1 MNDNRNSKLGDAQPP
16 VHTGV
21 ANQASPR
28 SDRKRAAEPAAL
40 LSPAALL
47 ALGLVGAATA
57 AQRVADPAA
66 ATPAAGEGLGT
77 NSGAQPLVAADPVVA
92 ADTVPAD
99 TAAPDAV
106 AADTAAEGANQAAA
120 PEAADAA
127 GAGEAAAA
135 AAPDA
140 AEAVLVAQADVA
152 PAIEAQLA
160 ADGAADAVVAGG
172 LEGPVMVAQAAVGA
186 AAAEAGGAAA
196 AGGGAAAG
204 SGAAAAGAGAA
215 GAGAA
220 AGAAATVAGISATTI
235 GLVAGA
241 VGVAAVASDSG
252 SDAAP
257 DTAPPAAPSLV
268 LVSDT
273 GSSATD
279 GVTRNGQV
287 NVSGLEE
294 GATWQFS
301 TNGGSSWTTGT
312 GTSFTL
318 EAGSYAAGAVQ
329 VRQTDGAGNNST
341 AASLTSAIT
350 VDLTGPAAATLALAS
365 DTGSGASDGITKDG
379 SVAVSGLEEG
389 ATWEFSTDGG
399 TTWAAGTGTSIA
411 LAAGTYAAGTVQVR
425 QTDAAGNLG
434 TAASLGA
441 VTVDTSAAAPTLAL
455 ASDTGSS
462 GTDGITR
469 TGTVQVSNLEAG
481 ATWEFSSNG
490 GTTWAAGSGS
500 SFTLAAGTYAAGAVQ
515 VRQTDAAGNLSAAG
529 SGTALTVDATAPAA
543 PAAALAAD
551 TGGSTSDG
559 VTRNGAVNVTG
570 LETGAGWQFSTNGG
584 TTWATGT
591 GTGFTLPAGSY
602 AADTVQVRQIDVA
615 GNTGAAGKIAAALRV
630 DTTAAAPTVA
640 LSNDSGSSSS
650 DGVTNVGTVTVSGLE
665 TSATWQFSTNGGTSF
680 TTGTGTSFTL
690 AAGTYAA
697 NAVQVRQT
705 DVAGN
710 TSAVGGNATALVVDA
725 SAAAPSL
732 TLAADTGSNTS
743 DGITR
748 TGTVNVTGLEAGATW
763 TFSTNGGTS
772 FAAGTGSSFT
782 LPAGS
787 YAAGAVRVVQTD
799 AAGNISTAGSNAASL
814 TVDAT
819 APAALT
825 AALANDSGS
834 SGSDGITSQGVVNV
848 SGLETGATWEFSTD
862 SGASFSAGTGT
873 SFTLATGSYAA
884 NAVQVRQTDV
894 AGNTGTA
901 GRIGTA
907 ITVDVAA
914 AAPGLALASDTGSS
928 NSDGITSTGTVNVS
942 GLEEGATWQFSTN
955 GGTSF
960 APGTGASF
968 TLAAGNYA
976 AGAVQ
981 VRQTDAAGNTSSV
994 GSNAG
999 ALNVD
1004 TTAPAAPG
1012 VALGAD
1018 TGSSNSDGITRDG
1031 TVSVSG
1037 LEPGASWQFSTD
1049 SGATFGAGNG
1059 SSFTLASGVYTA
1071 GQVQVRQTDAAGNQG
1086 AATSVATGVTVDSV
1100 APTVAIQAPAAG
1112 PDNTGKLVFD
1122 IVFGEAVAGF
1132 DASDVA
1138 VGNGTQGAFTAVSAT
1153 QYQVEVTPAS
1163 STTPVNLT
1171 LDVAAAAAA
1180 DIAGNDSAAAAQYLA
1195 SVLFGTAGNDSL
1207 TVGAAKDFVFLGAGG
1222 NDVLAIGAA
1231 ANSSLAAT
1239 DEVSG
1244 LSAGDRIDLSAML
1257 GAGAGYNQVLSGDVG
1272 AGFIELQNFTLT
1284 QNTNNTT
1291 TAVRFNVNFDAAEIG
1306 GTKIA
1311 GAVVDLVYDYSVARA
1326 LSINNPTFTDPNS
1339 GEPVNVWATSAGN
1352 ASNGKIALAADQDPD
1367 LLAANPIIDG
1377 TGRAFGVTLT
1387 LNGLFDSFKVGLEAK
1402 PGGVTEIS
1410 AGGTQDVAVGVD
1422 KLAGS
1427 QAGALFVF
1435 QDTGTLGTVGDN
1447 QLRFVT
1453 TYDAQDNVTHLQL
1466 QFDTNSAFG
1475 TGQTTAGA
1483 VVAMDFEGNV
1493 QNLIPAALQY
1503 VGP

>member
-1 MNDNRNSKLGDAQPP
+1 M
-16 VHTGV
+16 
-21 ANQASPR
+21 
-28 SDRKRAAEPAAL
+28 
-40 LSPAALL
+40 
-47 ALGLVGAATA
+47 
-57 AQRVADPAA
+57 
-66 ATPAAGEGLGT
+66 
-77 NSGAQPLVAADPVVA
+77 
-92 ADTVPAD
+92 
-99 TAAPDAV
+99 
-106 AADTAAEGANQAAA
+106 
-120 PEAADAA
+120 
-127 GAGEAAAA
+127 
-135 AAPDA
+135 
-140 AEAVLVAQADVA
+140 
-152 PAIEAQLA
+152 
-160 ADGAADAVVAGG
+160 
-172 LEGPVMVAQAAVGA
+172 
-186 AAAEAGGAAA
+186 
-196 AGGGAAAG
+196 
-204 SGAAAAGAGAA
+204 
-215 GAGAA
+215 
-220 AGAAATVAGISATTI
+220 
-235 GLVAGA
+235 
-241 VGVAAVASDSG
+241 
-252 SDAAP
+252 
-257 DTAPPAAPSLV
+257 
-268 LVSDT
+268 
-273 GSSATD
+273 
-279 GVTRNGQV
+279 
-287 NVSGLEE
+287 
-294 GATWQFS
+294 
-301 TNGGSSWTTGT
+301 
-312 GTSFTL
+312 
-318 EAGSYAAGAVQ
+318 
-329 VRQTDGAGNNST
+329 
-341 AASLTSAIT
+341 
-350 VDLTGPAAATLALAS
+350 
-365 DTGSGASDGITKDG
+365 
-379 SVAVSGLEEG
+379 
-389 ATWEFSTDGG
+389 
-399 TTWAAGTGTSIA
+399 
-411 LAAGTYAAGTVQVR
+411 
-425 QTDAAGNLG
+425 
-434 TAASLGA
+434 
-441 VTVDTSAAAPTLAL
+441 
-455 ASDTGSS
+455 
-462 GTDGITR
+462 
-469 TGTVQVSNLEAG
+469 
-481 ATWEFSSNG
+481 
-490 GTTWAAGSGS
+490 
-500 SFTLAAGTYAAGAVQ
+500 
-515 VRQTDAAGNLSAAG
+515 
-529 SGTALTVDATAPAA
+529 
-543 PAAALAAD
+543 
-551 TGGSTSDG
+551 
-559 VTRNGAVNVTG
+559 
-570 LETGAGWQFSTNGG
+570 
-584 TTWATGT
+584 
-591 GTGFTLPAGSY
+591 
-602 AADTVQVRQIDVA
+602 
-615 GNTGAAGKIAAALRV
+615 
-630 DTTAAAPTVA
+630 
-640 LSNDSGSSSS
+640 
-650 DGVTNVGTVTVSGLE
+650 
-665 TSATWQFSTNGGTSF
+665 
-680 TTGTGTSFTL
+680 
-690 AAGTYAA
+690 
-697 NAVQVRQT
+697 
-705 DVAGN
+705 
-710 TSAVGGNATALVVDA
+710 VDA

-763 TFSTNGGTS
+763 TFSTNGGNS

-825 AALANDSGS
+825 AALANDTGA
-834 SGSDGITSQGVVNV
+834 SDGITSQGVVNV

-862 SGASFSAGTGT
+862 SGANFSAGTGT

-928 NSDGITSTGTVNVS
+928 SSDGITSAGTVNVT
-942 GLEEGATWQFSTN
+942 GLEAGATWEVSIN
-955 GGTSF
+955 GGAF
-960 APGTGASF
+960 AAGTGSSL

-981 VRQTDAAGNTSSV
+981 VRQTDVAGNTSSV

-1231 ANSSLAAT
+1231 ANSTPAAT
-1239 DEVSG
+1239 DEVNG

-1257 GAGAGYNQVLSGDVG
+1257 GAGAGYNQVLNGDVG

-1284 QNTNNTT
+1284 QNTNNNT
-1291 TAVRFNVNFDAAEIG
+1291 TAVRFNVNFDDDQFG
-1306 GTKIA
+1306 GVKID

-1326 LSINNPTFTDPNS
+1326 LSIVNPTFTDPNTEES
-1339 GEPVNVWATSAGN
+1339 VSVWQTAVGN
-1352 ASNGKIALAADQDPD
+1352 AANGKIALAADQTVD

-1387 LNGLFDSFKVGLEAK
+1387 LNGLFDSFKVGLEASTA
-1402 PGGVTEIS
+1402 GGDTVLS
-1410 AGGTQDVAVGVD
+1410 AGGTQAASVGVD

>member
-66 ATPAAGEGLGT
+66 ATPAAGEGLDT

-160 ADGAADAVVAGG
+160 ADAAADAVVAGG

-329 VRQTDGAGNNST
+329 VRQTDGAGNNSA
-341 AASLTSAIT
+341 AASLTSALT

-365 DTGSGASDGITKDG
+365 DTGSGAADGITKDG
-379 SVAVSGLEEG
+379 GVAVSGLEEG

-543 PAAALAAD
+543 PAAALVAD
-551 TGGSTSDG
+551 TGSSTSDG

-591 GTGFTLPAGSY
+591 GTSFTLPAGSY

-710 TSAVGGNATALVVDA
+710 ISAVGGNATAIVVDA

-732 TLAADTGSNTS
+732 ALAADTGSNTS

-763 TFSTNGGTS
+763 TFSINGGTS

-799 AAGNISTAGSNAASL
+799 AAGNISAAGSNAASL

-825 AALANDSGS
+825 AALANDTGAP
-834 SGSDGITSQGVVNV
+834 DGITSQGVVNV
-848 SGLETGATWEFSTD
+848 SGLETGATWEFSTN

-928 NSDGITSTGTVNVS
+928 SSDGITSAGTVNVT
-942 GLEEGATWQFSTN
+942 GLEAGATWEVSIN
-955 GGTSF
+955 GGAFEART
-960 APGTGASF
+960 GTSF

-1195 SVLFGTAGNDSL
+1195 SVLFGTAGNDTL

-1231 ANSSLAAT
+1231 ANSTPAAT
-1239 DEVSG
+1239 DEVNG
-1244 LSAGDRIDLSAML
+1244 FSAGDRIDLSSL
-1257 GAGAGYNQVLSGDVG
+1257 LSSAGYTALESGVGLTNFSLVQDADANQTSVMFDVSFG
-1272 AGFIELQNFTLT
+1272 SAL
-1284 QNTNNTT
+1284 
-1291 TAVRFNVNFDAAEIG
+1291 IG
-1306 GTKIA
+1306 GSKVSA
-1311 GAVVDLVYDYSVARA
+1311 ALLDLGYDYSATVDGFASSPKFGTRDVWQLIQPNMSPA
-1326 LSINNPTFTDPNS
+1326 DGGSGSQIN
-1339 GEPVNVWATSAGN
+1339 GQ
-1352 ASNGKIALAADQDPD
+1352 IALVANTNAG
-1367 LLAANPIIDG
+1367 NPIITSANQESGAVLNVTLVVNGLVDSFPVSLELQSG
-1377 TGRAFGVTLT
+1377 TGSTSITTADSVSHAVGPL
-1387 LNGLFDSFKVGLEAK
+1387 LSNANGLLE
-1402 PGGVTEIS
+1402 V
-1410 AGGTQDVAVGVD
+1410 V
-1422 KLAGS
+1422 
-1427 QAGALFVF
+1427 QAS
-1435 QDTGTLGTVGDN
+1435 GTLGTVGDN